1 MSRPPPGFPVR
12 RIVIA
17 LESICENLNA
27 LEIAAELAARIKA
40 ELHGMFI
47 EDVHLLSA
55 AHLPF
60 VHQVSLRSA
69 AIRSFDPADIEA
81 EFRALAARARACLK
95 DIAERMKV
103 PWSFEIHRG
112 DRISLVTATDRSDLL
127 VVETATKPF
136 ARYMTLPT
144 DWSDISLRSERAC
157 LLLSASVTRQE
168 RILALYDGTES
179 GERVLAAAIAL
190 GGIGGGL
197 TIATPAPAAESADMH
212 QRLQVAGIAAELQ
225 RIGRLDSAELL
236 RAIERANCGLAIL
249 PASLALAH
257 QSDLQD
263 LLATPPCAILLVR

>member
-60 VHQVSLRSA
+60 VHQVNLRSA
-69 AIRSFDPADIEA
+69 AIRSFDPADIET

-136 ARYMTLPT
+136 AQYMTLPT
-144 DWSDISLRSERAC
+144 DWSNISLRSERAC
-157 LLLSASVTRQE
+157 LLLSASVVRQE

-197 TIATPAPAAESADMH
+197 TIATPAPASESANMH
-212 QRLQVAGIAAELQ
+212 QRLQVAGVAAELQ
-225 RIGRLDSAELL
+225 RIERLDSAELL
-236 RAIERANCGLAIL
+236 RVIERANCGLAIL